1 VRKNFKHQL
10 ELSANN
16 SGSRI
21 KRVLPMIRGRATT
34 GGSTI
39 KLPSK
44 VDLVEGKV
52 VVISA
57 EAQVARGTRLIRDTI
72 LINRQTE
79 SKDS

>member
-1 VRKNFKHQL
+1 
-10 ELSANN
+10 
-16 SGSRI
+16 
-21 KRVLPMIRGRATT
+21 MIRGRATT